1 MKKVFQGIV
10 LSALAVSFASGSAL
24 AQEKIAPI
32 SEKLLPA
39 QAQFPARVANG
50 KGNATKVQAVSF
62 KILDSLQNAFSLYST
77 DQKPFIWES
86 TKNRLV
92 LIKRGAKPNEG
103 GELNNLDNL
112 FILTS
117 DNMGQTW
124 KTPIGPVD
132 GKGSADIGNTRYPS
146 VLGIPEG
153 AEHMAYPFVSALVNN
168 SSSGWGNLGYG
179 VVLDNDPDNTYA
191 VSSAGAVKDGKTYTW
206 GAGAM
211 MAKNADNSTIFVVGP
226 LSAPTGS
233 PSSENNS
240 LGLMTI
246 DFKNFDGKT
255 SIPPQ
260 WTSEKFADPSSASSR
275 TSTLAGIEYHA
286 GSLYVGVFGRFIS
299 SEDASSPTVAVSAS
313 SDNGKTWSE
322 FDILPRSV
330 IASYVAQRDASATI
344 DSVTF
349 TFNTAVDFV
358 VTGNGSF
365 SFVTNLIDQRA
376 IPYNQQLHD
385 LVEIYKENGAWGIR
399 TIARVDM
406 AARIP
411 MRLFANQ
418 LSEPNPDSTSTN
430 QRGNEAQVAKT
441 LDGTKLVVKY
451 LDYAGGLIFDTS
463 LPADF
468 GDGVAPD
475 TVNSTDI
482 FISARSIG
490 SDKWTTT
497 PINITNDN
505 FIDKITWI
513 PPVVPNDLRNIPLL
527 TVQSMTSRPAE
538 LTAQQ
543 AMDELRIISI
553 PQYIMFGTF
562 DASVAV
568 GVHDNN
574 AEQTGLLLDNVY
586 PNPVGDL
593 ASVSFTLPSAGYAV
607 LELHNALGQKVLSLV
622 DGYRAAGQQNIEM
635 DTRSLSAGTYYY
647 TLKWNG
653 KTETRT
659 LSIVR

>member
-1 MKKVFQGIV
+1 MFHGIIV
-10 LSALAVSFASGSAL
+10 SALAFSFAAGNVS
-24 AQEKIAPI
+24 AQERIAPI
-32 SEKLLPA
+32 SQKLLPA
-39 QAQFPARVANG
+39 QTQFPVRVMNS
-50 KGNATKVQAVSF
+50 KGNTAKIQAVNF
-62 KILDSLQNAFSLYST
+62 RTLDSLQNAFSLYST

-117 DNMGQTW
+117 DNMGETW
-124 KTPIGPVD
+124 KSPIGPID
-132 GKGSADIGNTRYPS
+132 GKGSSDIGNTRYPS
-146 VLGIPEG
+146 VLAIPETG
-153 AEHMAYPFVSALVNN
+153 TENTAYPFITALVNN
-168 SSSGWGNLGYG
+168 SGSGWGNLGYG
-179 VVLDNDPDNTYA
+179 VVLDNEPENAYA

-211 MAKNADNSTIFVVGP
+211 MASNADNSTIFVVGP

-233 PSSENNS
+233 ASSENNS
-240 LGLMTI
+240 IGLMVI
-246 DFKNFDGKT
+246 DFKNFDGKA
-255 SIPPQ
+255 SIPSQ
-260 WTSEKFADPSSASSR
+260 WTSDKFADPSSADSR
-275 TSTLAGIEYHA
+275 TSTLAGLEYYG
-286 GSLYVGVFGRFIS
+286 GSLYVGTFGRFAA
-299 SEDASSPTVAVSAS
+299 SEDPSSPTVGVSTS

-330 IASYVAQRDASATI
+330 VASYVGQRDASANP
-344 DSVTF
+344 DSVIF

-376 IPYNQQLHD
+376 LPYNQQLHD
-385 LVEIYKENGAWGIR
+385 LVEVYKENGTWGIR

-418 LSEPNPDSTSTN
+418 LTETNPDSTSTN

-451 LDYAGGLIFDTS
+451 LDYAGGLIFDSS
-463 LPADF
+463 LPSDF

-490 SDKWTTT
+490 SNNWTTT

-505 FIDKITWI
+505 FIDKVTWI

-527 TVQSMTSRPAE
+527 AVQSMTSRPDQ

-568 GVHDNN
+568 GVDETNS
-574 AEQTGLLLDNVY
+574 EQAGLLLDNVY
-586 PNPVGDL
+586 PNPVGDI
-593 ASVSFTLPSAGYAV
+593 ASVSFTLPSAGHTV

-622 DGYRAAGQQNIEM
+622 DGYRSAGQQRVEM
-635 DTRSLSAGTYYY
+635 DARVLPAGTYYY

-653 KTETRT
+653 KTETRMI
-659 LSIVR
+659 SIVR